1 MSKQLFLQA
10 FSDSFFLLCNIRR
23 SLSVSSPFLTFLA
36 HFTKRKYE
44 VHAYIMRNTYTS
56 STKTKWNCK
65 WSQFHE
71 IFKYQS
77 DFLKKLPFLI
87 YVECHTYNRFNLMW
101 DIPMSTGQ
109 INEGVVHKQQIKTSS
124 YDLANCNLW
133 GFMIVL
139 HSLIR
144 KYFWLL
150 FHRNYNY
157 RHLEVQLQACA
168 GNFTMPQ
175 SI

>member
-1 MSKQLFLQA
+1 MRNIRFHPYEIRLFFQNPVMMLSSTEGKKNLIFFWKAWIWTVKCQNTKCQNNY
-10 FSDSFFLLCNIRR
+10 FYKLFPTLFFLLCNIRR

-87 YVECHTYNRFNLMW
+87 
-101 DIPMSTGQ
+101 
-109 INEGVVHKQQIKTSS
+109 
-124 YDLANCNLW
+124 
-133 GFMIVL
+133 
-139 HSLIR
+139 
-144 KYFWLL
+144 
-150 FHRNYNY
+150 
-157 RHLEVQLQACA
+157 
-168 GNFTMPQ
+168 
-175 SI
+175 